1 MFFTFLVILIVIVCL
16 FITLIVLIQNPKGG
30 GLTGGVG
37 NTASN
42 IIGVQSAGD
51 VMEKTTWGSAI
62 LLMLLCVC
70 TAFVLPKD
78 DQGNAAVTQT
88 MTEEAA
94 KLPTAAQPVMPQ
106 PSQQQAQPQQ
116 QQAQPAQ
123 PASNPLSQPKK

>member
-1 MFFTFLVILIVIVCL
+1 MFTFLVILIIIVCL
-16 FITLIVLIQNPKGG
+16 FIVMLVLIQNPKGG

-37 NTASN
+37 STASN

-70 TAFVLPKD
+70 TAFILPRD
-78 DQGNAAVTQT
+78 DDNTTIQKT

-94 KLPTAAQPVMPQ
+94 KLPTAAQPVAPQ
-106 PSQQQAQPQQ
+106 PTQQAQPEQQ
-116 QQAQPAQ
+116 QQPAQ
-123 PASNPLSQPKK
+123 PANNPLSPQK

>member
-1 MFFTFLVILIVIVCL
+1 MFTFLVILIIILCL
-16 FITLIVLIQNPKGG
+16 FITMIVLIQNPKGG

-51 VMEKTTWGSAI
+51 IME
-62 LLMLLCVC
+62 
-70 TAFVLPKD
+70 
-78 DQGNAAVTQT
+78 T

-106 PSQQQAQPQQ
+106 PNQT
-116 QQAQPAQ
+116 QPAQ
-123 PASNPLSQPKK
+123 NPTQPTK